1 MMSTPLGDERRL
13 RPLGSNLGREL
24 AETLRSRIIDGEFE
38 PGARLPSE
46 TAISEAYGIS
56 RVTVRTALKL
66 LESQGLVNVRHG
78 SGTYV
83 ADFGGLVRS
92 GLQELRS
99 ISETIREMGFT
110 ARMERHRMEQRRA
123 TAEEAAKLA
132 IDPDTDVISIQRSIL
147 GDDIV
152 MAYSYDVLPSSLIP
166 ASHVGELGVG
176 SMFGVLEELDLMP
189 VRALAELHVVSSKDV
204 AWGPNKPKSGLFLLL
219 DQVHQDRRGLSV
231 AYSKTYF
238 IEGRFQ
244 FTILRTR

>member
-1 MMSTPLGDERRL
+1 MSVPLRDERRL
-13 RPLGSNLGREL
+13 RPQGSNLGREL
-24 AETLRSRIIDGEFE
+24 AEKLRSRIIDGEFE
-38 PGARLPSE
+38 PGSRLPSE

-56 RVTVRTALKL
+56 RVTVRTALKM

-83 ADFGGLVRS
+83 ADFGGLVRT

-99 ISETIREMGFT
+99 ITETIREMGFT
-110 ARMERHRMEQRRA
+110 PRMERHRMEQRPA
-123 TAEEAAKLA
+123 TVEEAAKLA
-132 IDPDTDVISIQRSIL
+132 IEPDAEVISLQRSIL

-152 MAYSYDVLPSSLIP
+152 MAYSYDVLPSKLIP

-176 SMFGVLEELDLMP
+176 SMFGVLDQLDLMP
-189 VRALAELHVVSSKDV
+189 VRALAELHAVSSKNV
-204 AWGPNKPKSGLFLLL
+204 AWGPNKPKSALFLLL
-219 DQVHQDRRGLSV
+219 DQVHQDRRGLAV

-238 IEGRFQ
+238 VEGRFQ